1 MRLRRRGTLA
11 ITTAALLVPL
21 GVLPVAA
28 ATAPSVVPLATGFG
42 VAPYVDMTNNQEPM
56 LNAAISSGGLKAFTA
71 AFVIGSGCTA
81 IWGDTLPVTN
91 DPTVSG
97 DISSAQSA
105 GAQVIVS
112 FGGAGG
118 VELAQSC
125 TNTASLQAA
134 YQSVIN
140 QYHLTHVDF
149 DIEGAAIADPTTI
162 NRRFAAIKGLESAN
176 PGLVVS
182 VTVPVLPTGLDGN
195 GTAFIQ
201 DAKNDGARLDI
212 VNIMTMDFGGSFD
225 NNPNMGADAI
235 QAAQATLNQVRGP
248 FPSMGFGN
256 IGITPMIGVNDDSAE
271 IFTEANASSVV
282 SFANSN
288 GIGRLAFW
296 SVDRDQPCGG
306 AATGLPACS
315 EISQAKLD
323 FTKIFNGF
331 SGGGG
336 TPPPPPPN
344 GKQITGFGGKCVDV
358 AGANSADGTQIQLFT
373 CNGTGAQS
381 WTHTGSTY
389 QALGKCLDVA
399 AAGTANGTKVQL
411 FTCNGT
417 GAQSWTHTASNQL
430 VNANSGKCLDATGVS
445 SADGTPLQIWTCGGG
460 ANQAWV
466 GP

>member
-1 MRLRRRGTLA
+1 VVAATTSSAAG
-11 ITTAALLVPL
+11 TAAPK
-21 GVLPVAA
+21 
-28 ATAPSVVPLATGFG
+28 ATPLATGFG

-81 IWGDTLPVTN
+81 IWGDTLPITN

-149 DIEGAAIADPTTI
+149 DVEGAAIADPTSI

-176 PGLVVS
+176 SGLIVS
-182 VTVPVLPTGLDGN
+182 MTVPVLPSGLDGN
-195 GTAFIQ
+195 GTAFVA
-201 DAKNDGARLDI
+201 DAKADGARVDI
-212 VNIMTMDFGGSFD
+212 WNVMAMDYGGGSD
-225 NNPNMGADAI
+225 PANMGQDAI
-235 QAAQATLNQVRGP
+235 NAAQGTLNQVRAQ
-248 FPSMGFGN
+248 FPSDTMAN

-271 IFTEANASSVV
+271 NFSEANASSVV

-288 GIGRLAFW
+288 GVGRLAFW
-296 SVDRDQPCGG
+296 SIDRDQPCAGS
-306 AATGLPACS
+306 ATGLPACS

-323 FTKIFNGF
+323 FTKIFDGF
-331 SGGGG
+331 SGGGN
-336 TPPPPPPN
+336 PPPPPTTTKNPPPPTTTTKAPPTTTQGGGGGCAGLTAWNVNTSYVPN
-344 GKQITGFGGKCVDV
+344 DLVSFGGHK
-358 AGANSADGTQIQLFT
+358 
-373 CNGTGAQS
+373 
-381 WTHTGSTY
+381 WTSLY
-389 QALGKCLDVA
+389 W
-399 AAGTANGTKVQL
+399 
-411 FTCNGT
+411 
-417 GAQSWTHTASNQL
+417 S
-430 VNANSGKCLDATGVS
+430 TGV
-445 SADGTPLQIWTCGGG
+445 TPGSPIAWNIWQDNG
-460 ANQAWV
+460 AC
-466 GP
+466 